1 YGYNKKQ
8 KNFIASLDI
17 YNVIPETTPLI
28 ESQTGDKIKLTVIY
42 YDSPLY
48 NFVVARMMRI
58 FKDYDVLDNFI
69 FEKITTPEELQGR
82 LLAGDYDIL
91 LSTVDMGAKK
101 DLTKLFGTDKSQF
114 NPSQYQNQKMITVL
128 QEYMQNKKAKD
139 LNEINAMYS
148 KDMPFVILGK
158 IFSKLNI
165 KPALAEKL
173 FGTGNTTTIDEA
185 NWRSVVYQK
194 LKLMT
199 TIHIDGKRVWS
210 MDNFIQFLEKGLK

>member
-1 YGYNKKQ
+1 
-8 KNFIASLDI
+8 
-17 YNVIPETTPLI
+17 
-28 ESQTGDKIKLTVIY
+28 
-42 YDSPLY
+42 
-48 NFVVARMMRI
+48 
-58 FKDYDVLDNFI
+58 
-69 FEKITTPEELQGR
+69 
-82 LLAGDYDIL
+82 
-91 LSTVDMGAKK
+91 
-101 DLTKLFGTDKSQF
+101 
-114 NPSQYQNQKMITVL
+114 
-128 QEYMQNKKAKD
+128 MQNKKAKD

-148 KDMPFVILGK
+148 KDMPFVILWK

-173 FGTGNTTTIDEA
+173 FGTWNTTTIDEA